1 MSVEEYYDRVRR
13 YLEEAGIWKEV
24 VNKLKASGIKRAI
37 RIILERFR
45 EAKPEPIDPE
55 TFDWRTH
62 FLKLKD
68 YETADDFIRAL
79 EKEGAIPPP
88 AIEKRAEEMEELRER
103 ILEVEAKAEALKA
116 ALEEAGI
123 DEEAQEAIE
132 DLESLAEKALHLEE
146 ALKKGAEE
154 RAELE
159 RKLRRLE
166 RRIVELRERAARAPT
181 PPPPPPPPVEE
192 FYHVTVEARS
202 EPTRLLTLIER
213 YTGTTYPSIE
223 SVLCRIFRFK
233 LDDPEVRHLVEKGV
247 LEPSRITPADND
259 KLRRE
264 LMSYLRKLG
273 VPTKSWA
280 KLVREA
286 LSRVSYNQPYDEIR
300 RAAEMMLDSLAEE
313 ELRRLEAERIARRRV
328 RVAAT
333 APPPEEAAPPTRI
346 SPAPPVG
353 VSFPYAYYHN
363 IHYLPDGMKTSYAR
377 QYLWNNPLFKRLM
390 EGERLLLMI
399 HPFVSGW
406 MARLRE
412 ASSPHYIFDRTTPPE
427 ILPWEW
433 RMSAD
438 AIDRWIREDW
448 KLSGGLA
455 FLLKELVKEGK
466 LSLDTFRAF
475 KLEHLWE
482 KYGLEDP
489 R

>member
-13 YLEEAGIWKEV
+13 HLEAQGIWRETVRKFPPGAIRTCIRRILERFEEADMDPEVFDWATEFEKLKDYDTIDDFIHELEEAGK
-24 VNKLKASGIKRAI
+24 
-37 RIILERFR
+37 
-45 EAKPEPIDPE
+45 
-55 TFDWRTH
+55 
-62 FLKLKD
+62 
-68 YETADDFIRAL
+68 
-79 EKEGAIPPP
+79 IPRPP
-88 AIEKRAEEMEELRER
+88 AEVSELEERLIEVRSQ
-103 ILEVEAKAEALKA
+103 AEALKA

-123 DEEAQEAIE
+123 DEEAEKAIE
-132 DLESLAEKALHLEE
+132 DLESLAERALHLEE

-166 RRIVELRERAARAPT
+166 RRIAELRERATRAPT
-181 PPPPPPPPVEE
+181 PPPPPPPPAEE

-202 EPTRLLTLIER
+202 EPARLLTLIER
-213 YTGTTYPSIE
+213 YTGATYPSIE

-233 LDDPEVRHLVEKGV
+233 PDDPEVRHLAERGV

-280 KLVREA
+280 RLVREA
-286 LSRVSYNQPYDEIR
+286 LSRVSYSQPYDEIR

-328 RVAAT
+328 RVAA
-333 APPPEEAAPPTRI
+333 APPPEEAAPPTRV

-399 HPFVSGW
+399 HPFVAGW